1 MPAFNNY
8 NNVQGN
14 FSEGFKQLEPGAYV
28 VRVQA
33 VRTEWTE
40 RDYQSGLDRDCS
52 TRNDA
57 AVMLVFDIAD
67 GEFAGEYSKEYF
79 CNADGTP
86 KPEQDWRHQFKLY
99 WGDLNNQKD
108 AERTRYMLDCFSAS
122 NPGFDALA
130 AFEADKW
137 PLFVGKLFGVV
148 LNGTVRTNERGYDQ
162 WNLRTST
169 KPYTV
174 DDIRNGNHAEPRITD
189 KRTQVAAQPST
200 TAAAPAIAPSY
211 YDDIPFN

>member
-8 NNVQGN
+8 NQVQGN
-14 FSEGFKQLEPGAYV
+14 FSDGFKQMEPGAYV

-52 TRNDA
+52 TVNDA
-57 AVMLVFDIAD
+57 AVMLVFDVAD

-108 AERTRYMLDCFSAS
+108 AERTRYMLDCFTAS

-162 WNLRTST
+162 WSLRTST

-200 TAAAPAIAPSY
+200 TAAAASPSY
-211 YDDIPFN
+211 YDGIPFN

>member
-8 NNVQGN
+8 NQVQGN
-14 FSEGFKQLEPGAYV
+14 FSEGFKQMQPGAYV
-28 VRVQA
+28 ARVQA

-52 TRNDA
+52 TVNDA
-57 AVMLVFDIAD
+57 AVMLVFDVAD

-86 KPEQDWRHQFKLY
+86 KPEQDWRHWFKFY

-108 AERTRYMLDCFSAS
+108 AERTKYILECFDAS

-130 AFEADKW
+130 AFQADKW
-137 PLFVGKLFGVV
+137 PLFIGKLFGVV
-148 LNGTVRTNERGYDQ
+148 LNGTVRTNDRGYDQ

-169 KPYTV
+169 KPYSV

-200 TAAAPAIAPSY
+200 TAAAAEPSVY
-211 YDDIPFN
+211 ADVPFF

>member
-8 NNVQGN
+8 NQVQGN

-99 WGDLNNQKD
+99 WGDLNNTKD

-174 DDIRNGNHAEPRITD
+174 DDIRNGNHAKPRITD
-189 KRTQVAAQPST
+189 KRTQVDEQPST
-200 TAAAPAIAPSY
+200 TAAAPATAPSY

>member
-99 WGDLNNQKD
+99 WGDLNNTKD
-108 AERTRYMLDCFSAS
+108 AERTRYMLDCFTAS

-174 DDIRNGNHAEPRITD
+174 DDIRNGNNAEPRITD

-200 TAAAPAIAPSY
+200 TAATAAAPSY

>member
-8 NNVQGN
+8 NQVQGN

-52 TRNDA
+52 TANDA

-86 KPEQDWRHQFKLY
+86 KHEQDWRHQFKLY
-99 WGDLNNQKD
+99 WGDLNNTKD
-108 AERTRYMLDCFSAS
+108 AERTRYMLDCFTAS

-200 TAAAPAIAPSY
+200 TAAATAPSY
-211 YDDIPFN
+211 YDDIPFS